1 MKFYVID
8 WGRWIQI
15 GHKNGRELGG
25 YLAVRRGRPFQIRLV
40 KTMGWKVKKV
50 WDDLKWNNLSETE
63 WEWLKMNDN
72 EVLFHQKWL
81 K

>member
-1 MKFYVID
+1 MMKFYVIGWD
-8 WGRWIQI
+8 RWIQQL
-15 GHKNGRELGG
+15 NGQN
-25 YLAVRRGRPFQIRLV
+25 LAMKWAVVSDRPFQIGLV
-40 KTMGWKVKKV
+40 KMMGWKVKKV